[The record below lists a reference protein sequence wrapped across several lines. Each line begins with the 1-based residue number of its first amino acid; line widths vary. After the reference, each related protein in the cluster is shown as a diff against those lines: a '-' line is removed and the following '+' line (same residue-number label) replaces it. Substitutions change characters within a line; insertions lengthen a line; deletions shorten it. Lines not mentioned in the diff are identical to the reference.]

1 MLKLIDLIKL
11 SGHCPR
17 NFKIH
22 CAVAKGEFPPL
33 EAFFDGKFK
42 EWQEEQTKRNFQCDE
57 VLSLIQLQKD
67 KWLFAGV
74 FEVNGEPKLITLK
87 NGRTTYIYSTTE
99 VEGLEHLT
107 GRAVVEFEKKFRAS
121 YLIGK
126 KFQDR
131 LIVSALREQR
141 MTIGDFPGYSSVLLS
156 YRMLKTVVRESLPSW
171 ESALSNVAGIYI
183 VTDKKTGKKY
193 VGSAYGGGGFWQRW
207 VDYANSGHGGNKEL
221 RDLLKQKGNAYAE
234 NFRFAILE
242 VCDLNAN
249 DKYVISRETHWKRVL
264 QTIEFGYNK
273 N

>member
-11 SGHCPR
+11 SGHYPR

-42 EWQEEQTKRNFQCDE
+42 EWQEYQTRRNFQCDE
-57 VLSLIQLQKD
+57 ILSLIQLKND
-67 KWLFAGV
+67 SWLFAGI
-74 FEVNGEPKLITLK
+74 FNVNGEPVEKK
-87 NGRTTYIYSTTE
+87 NKESYYLYSTTE
-99 VEGLEHLT
+99 VKGLEGLT
-107 GRAVVEFEKKFRAS
+107 GRAIVAFEKGFRAS
-121 YLIGK
+121 YLIGAK
-126 KFQDR
+126 YCDK
-131 LIVSALREQR
+131 LIVSELREQR
-141 MTIGDFPGYSSVLLS
+141 MSIGDFPGYNSVLLP
-156 YRMLKTVVRESLPSW
+156 YQMLKTVVRESLPSW

-207 VDYANSGHGGNKEL
+207 VAYANNGHGGNKEL
-221 RDLLKQKGNAYAE
+221 RDLLKQKDKAYAE